1 MSRKVNLYTIEQV
14 QKYGKYCFMAD
25 VSKIKG
31 NEVTWFECE
40 YAAACLQIL
49 LQHILQT
56 PYTPFSILEAMSDR
70 LKNSL
75 GKIQVKFFL
84 WTSINISLVLSV
96 LLKLIVNLFL

>member
-40 YAAACLQIL
+40 YAACMSTNTM
-49 LQHILQT
+49 QHILQT
-56 PYTPFSILEAMSDR
+56 PYTTFSILEAMSDR

-75 GKIQVKFFL
+75 GRIQVKFLL
-84 WTSINISLVLSV
+84 WPSIIISLVLSV
-96 LLKLIVNLFL
+96 LLTLIVNLFL